1 MSTRMKK
8 LLIYGYGYTA
18 SYLAETLSTENY
30 LIIGSSREEK
40 KFNSDNKK
48 VKFINNSQVNNC
60 LLKDDITHIL
70 VSVPPNDLG
79 DIFIQNYRDII
90 TKNKNI
96 EWIGYLSA
104 TNVYGDHNGKLV
116 SESSQTKPKTKKGIN
131 RLVAEKQ
138 WLELISKFN
147 LPIKI
152 FRLAGIYGPNRNIKE
167 RLIKGLVKNIFKE
180 GQFFSRIH
188 VEDIANILNLS
199 MNNITKNKIYN
210 LADDFSCNLNVI
222 IEYLCEKNSLI
233 KPAQID
239 FDDMSLDYKKE
250 SFFLENKRVDN
261 SLVKKDLLKN
271 FKYPSFKEGYKNL

>member
-1 MSTRMKK
+1 MKK

-18 SYLAETLSTENY
+18 SYLAETLNIENY

-40 KFNSDNKK
+40 KFNLDNKK
-48 VKFINNSQVNNC
+48 VKFINNSLVNNC

-90 TKNKNI
+90 IKNKNI

-104 TNVYGDHNGKLV
+104 TNVYGDHNGELV

-222 IEYLCEKNSLI
+222 IEYLCEKNSLK
-233 KPAQID
+233 KPAQIS
-239 FDDMSLDYKKE
+239 FDDMSSDYKKE

-261 SLVKKDLLKN
+261 SLVKKDFLKN

>member
-1 MSTRMKK
+1 MKK

-18 SYLAETLSTENY
+18 SYLAETLNTENY

-48 VKFINNSQVNNC
+48 VKFINNSLVNNC

-104 TNVYGDHNGKLV
+104 TNVYGDHNGELV

-250 SFFLENKRVDN
+250 SFFLENKRIDN

>member
-8 LLIYGYGYTA
+8 LLIYGYGYTE
-18 SYLAETLSTENY
+18 SYLAETLNTENY
-30 LIIGSSREEK
+30 LIIGSSRKEK

-48 VKFINNSQVNNC
+48 VKFINNSLVNNC

-104 TNVYGDHNGKLV
+104 TNVYGDHNGELV

-188 VEDIANILNLS
+188 VEDVANILSLS

>member
-1 MSTRMKK
+1 MKK

-18 SYLAETLSTENY
+18 SYLVETLNTENY

-79 DIFIQNYRDII
+79 DIFIQNYRNII

-104 TNVYGDHNGKLV
+104 TNVYGDHNGELV

>member
-1 MSTRMKK
+1 MKK

-18 SYLAETLSTENY
+18 SYLAETLNTKNY

-48 VKFINNSQVNNC
+48 VKFINNSLVNNY

-90 TKNKNI
+90 IKNKNI

-104 TNVYGDHNGKLV
+104 TNVYGDHNGELV

-138 WLELISKFN
+138 WRELISKFN

-199 MNNITKNKIYN
+199 MNNITKNEIYN
-210 LADDFSCNLNVI
+210 LADDFSCNLDVI
-222 IEYLCEKNSLI
+222 IEYLCEKNNLI

-239 FDDMSLDYKKE
+239 FDDMSLDFKKE

-261 SLVKKDLLKN
+261 SLLKKDLLKN
-271 FKYPSFKEGYKNL
+271 LKYPSFKEGYKNL

>member
-1 MSTRMKK
+1 MKK

-18 SYLAETLSTENY
+18 SYLAETLNIENY

-104 TNVYGDHNGKLV
+104 TNVYGDHNGELV

-250 SFFLENKRVDN
+250 SLFLENKRVDN

>member
-1 MSTRMKK
+1 MKK

-18 SYLAETLSTENY
+18 SYLAETLNTENY

-48 VKFINNSQVNNC
+48 VKFINNSLVNNC

-104 TNVYGDHNGKLV
+104 TNVYGDHNGELV

-239 FDDMSLDYKKE
+239 FDDMGLDYKKE

>member
-18 SYLAETLSTENY
+18 SYLAETLNIENY

-48 VKFINNSQVNNC
+48 VKFINNSLVNNC

-104 TNVYGDHNGKLV
+104 TNVYGDHNGELV

-167 RLIKGLVKNIFKE
+167 RLIKGLVKNIYKE

>member
-18 SYLAETLSTENY
+18 SYLAETLNTENY

-48 VKFINNSQVNNC
+48 VKFINNSLVNNC

-104 TNVYGDHNGKLV
+104 TNVYGDHDGELV

-138 WLELISKFN
+138 WLELISQFN

-210 LADDFSCNLNVI
+210 LADDFSCNLDVI
-222 IEYLCEKNSLI
+222 IEYLCEKNNLI

-261 SLVKKDLLKN
+261 SLLKKDLLKN
-271 FKYPSFKEGYKNL
+271 LKYPSFKEGYKNL

>member
-1 MSTRMKK
+1 MKK

-18 SYLAETLSTENY
+18 SYLAESLNAENY
-30 LIIGSSREEK
+30 FIIGSSREEEK
-40 KFNSDNKK
+40 LNSDNKK
-48 VKFINNSQVNNC
+48 IKFINNSLVNNY

-79 DIFIQNYRDII
+79 DIFIQNYKDII
-90 TKNKNI
+90 IKNKNI

-104 TNVYGDHNGKLV
+104 TNVYGDHNGELV

-222 IEYLCEKNSLI
+222 IEYLCEKYSLI

-239 FDDMSLDYKKE
+239 FDDVSLDYKKE

>member
-18 SYLAETLSTENY
+18 SYLAETLNTENY

-48 VKFINNSQVNNC
+48 VKFINNSLVNNC

-104 TNVYGDHNGKLV
+104 TNVYGDHNGELV

-222 IEYLCEKNSLI
+222 IEYLCEKNNLI

>member
-1 MSTRMKK
+1 MKK

-18 SYLAETLSTENY
+18 SYLVETLNTENC

-40 KFNSDNKK
+40 KFNLDNKK
-48 VKFINNSQVNNC
+48 VKFINNSLVNNC

-90 TKNKNI
+90 IKNKNI

-104 TNVYGDHNGKLV
+104 TNVYGDHNGELV

-250 SFFLENKRVDN
+250 SFFLENKRIDN

>member
-1 MSTRMKK
+1 MKK

-18 SYLAETLSTENY
+18 SYLAETLNTENY

-104 TNVYGDHNGKLV
+104 TNVYGDHNGELV

-199 MNNITKNKIYN
+199 MNNITENKIYN

>member
-1 MSTRMKK
+1 MKK

-18 SYLAETLSTENY
+18 SYLAETLNTENY

-104 TNVYGDHNGKLV
+104 TNVYGDHNGELV

-188 VEDIANILNLS
+188 VEDVANILSLS

>member
-1 MSTRMKK
+1 MNTRMKK

-18 SYLAETLSTENY
+18 SHLAESLNAENY
-30 LIIGSSREEK
+30 FIIGSSREEEK
-40 KFNSDNKK
+40 LNSDNKK
-48 VKFINNSQVNNC
+48 IKFINNSLVNNY

-79 DIFIQNYRDII
+79 DIFIQNYKDNII
-90 TKNKNI
+90 KNKNI
-96 EWIGYLSA
+96 AWIGYLSA
-104 TNVYGDHNGKLV
+104 TNVYGDHNGELV

-138 WLELISKFN
+138 WLELISNFN

-167 RLIKGLVKNIFKE
+167 RITKGLVKNIFKE

-188 VEDIANILNLS
+188 VDDIANILNLS

-210 LADDFSCNLNVI
+210 LADDFSCNLNVVI
-222 IEYLCEKNSLI
+222 NYLCEKNSLI
-233 KPAQID
+233 KPEQIN

-261 SLVKKDLLKN
+261 SLVKKDLSINL
-271 FKYPSFKEGYKNL
+271 KYPSFKEGYKNL

>member
-48 VKFINNSQVNNC
+48 VKFINNSLVNNC

-104 TNVYGDHNGKLV
+104 TNVYGDHDGELV

-233 KPAQID
+233 KPVQID

>member
-1 MSTRMKK
+1 MKK

-18 SYLAETLSTENY
+18 SYLAETLNTENY

-48 VKFINNSQVNNC
+48 VKFINNSLVNNC

-104 TNVYGDHNGKLV
+104 TNVYGDHDGELV

>member
-1 MSTRMKK
+1 MKK

-18 SYLAETLSTENY
+18 SYLAETLNTENY

-48 VKFINNSQVNNC
+48 VKFINNSLVNNC

-104 TNVYGDHNGKLV
+104 TNVYGDHNGELV

>member
-18 SYLAETLSTENY
+18 SYLVETLNTENY

-79 DIFIQNYRDII
+79 DIFIQNYREII

-104 TNVYGDHNGKLV
+104 TNVYGDHNGELV

-222 IEYLCEKNSLI
+222 IEYLCEKNSII
-233 KPAQID
+233 KPVQID

>member
-1 MSTRMKK
+1 MKK

-18 SYLAETLSTENY
+18 SYLAETLNTENY

-90 TKNKNI
+90 IKNKNI

-104 TNVYGDHNGKLV
+104 TNVYGDHNGELV

>member
-48 VKFINNSQVNNC
+48 VKFINNNLVNNC

-104 TNVYGDHNGKLV
+104 TNVYGDHNGELV

>member
-1 MSTRMKK
+1 MNTRMKK

-18 SYLAETLSTENY
+18 SYLAESLNAENY
-30 LIIGSSREEK
+30 LIIGSSREEEK
-40 KFNSDNKK
+40 LNSDNKK
-48 VKFINNSQVNNC
+48 IKFINNSLVNNY

-79 DIFIQNYRDII
+79 DIFIQNYKDII
-90 TKNKNI
+90 IKNKNI

-104 TNVYGDHNGKLV
+104 TNVYGDHNGELV

-131 RLVAEKQ
+131 RLLAEKQ
-138 WLELISKFN
+138 WLELISNFN

-167 RLIKGLVKNIFKE
+167 RMTKGLVKNIFKE

-188 VEDIANILNLS
+188 VDDIANILNLS

-210 LADDFSCNLNVI
+210 LADDFSCNLNVVI
-222 IEYLCEKNSLI
+222 DYLCEKNSLI
-233 KPAQID
+233 KPEQIN

-261 SLVKKDLLKN
+261 SLVKKDLSINL
-271 FKYPSFKEGYKNL
+271 KYPSFKEGYKNL

>member
-18 SYLAETLSTENY
+18 SYLVETLNTENY

-104 TNVYGDHNGKLV
+104 TNVYGDHNGELV

-222 IEYLCEKNSLI
+222 IEYLCEKNNLI

-261 SLVKKDLLKN
+261 SLVKKDLLKS

>member
-18 SYLAETLSTENY
+18 SYLVKTLNTENY

-104 TNVYGDHNGKLV
+104 TNVYGDHNGELV

-261 SLVKKDLLKN
+261 SLVKKDLLKS

>member
-1 MSTRMKK
+1 MKK

-18 SYLAETLSTENY
+18 SYLAETLNTENY

-48 VKFINNSQVNNC
+48 VKFINNSQVYNC

-79 DIFIQNYRDII
+79 DIFIQNYREII

-104 TNVYGDHNGKLV
+104 TNVYGDHNGELV

>member
-1 MSTRMKK
+1 MNTRMKK

-18 SYLAETLSTENY
+18 SHLAESLNAENY
-30 LIIGSSREEK
+30 LIIGSSREEEK
-40 KFNSDNKK
+40 LNSDNKK
-48 VKFINNSQVNNC
+48 IKFINNSLVNNY

-79 DIFIQNYRDII
+79 DIFIQNYKDII
-90 TKNKNI
+90 IKNKNI

-104 TNVYGDHNGKLV
+104 TNVYGDHNGELV

-138 WLELISKFN
+138 WLELISNFN

-167 RLIKGLVKNIFKE
+167 RITKGLVKNIFKE

-188 VEDIANILNLS
+188 VDDIANILNLS

-210 LADDFSCNLNVI
+210 LADDFSCNLNVVI
-222 IEYLCEKNSLI
+222 NYLCEKNSLI
-233 KPAQID
+233 KPEQIN

-261 SLVKKDLLKN
+261 SLVKKDLSINL
-271 FKYPSFKEGYKNL
+271 KYPSFKEGYKNL

>member
-18 SYLAETLSTENY
+18 SYLAETLNTENY

-48 VKFINNSQVNNC
+48 VKFINNNLVNNC

-104 TNVYGDHNGKLV
+104 TNVYGDHNGELV

-167 RLIKGLVKNIFKE
+167 RLIKGSVKNIFKE

-188 VEDIANILNLS
+188 VEDVANILSLS

>member
-18 SYLAETLSTENY
+18 SYLAETLNTENY

-104 TNVYGDHNGKLV
+104 TNVYGDHNGELV

-167 RLIKGLVKNIFKE
+167 RLVKGLVKNIFKE

-271 FKYPSFKEGYKNL
+271 LKYPSFKEGYKNL

>member
-1 MSTRMKK
+1 MKK

-18 SYLAETLSTENY
+18 SYLAETLNTENY

-48 VKFINNSQVNNC
+48 VKFINNSLVNNC

>member
-18 SYLAETLSTENY
+18 SYLVETLNTENY

-104 TNVYGDHNGKLV
+104 TNVYGDHNGELV

>member
-1 MSTRMKK
+1 MKK

-18 SYLAETLSTENY
+18 SYLAENLNTENY

-48 VKFINNSQVNNC
+48 VKFINNSLVNNC

-79 DIFIQNYRDII
+79 DIFIQNYREII

-239 FDDMSLDYKKE
+239 FDDMSLDYKNE

-261 SLVKKDLLKN
+261 SLVKKDLLKS

>member
-1 MSTRMKK
+1 MKK

-18 SYLAETLSTENY
+18 SYLAETLNTENY

-48 VKFINNSQVNNC
+48 VKFINNSLVNNC

-90 TKNKNI
+90 IKNKNI

-104 TNVYGDHNGKLV
+104 TNVYGDHNGELV

>member
-1 MSTRMKK
+1 MKK

-18 SYLAETLSTENY
+18 SYLAETLNTENY

-48 VKFINNSQVNNC
+48 VKFINNSLVNNC

-104 TNVYGDHNGKLV
+104 TNVYGDHNGELV

-147 LPIKI
+147 LP
-152 FRLAGIYGPNRNIKE
+152 
-167 RLIKGLVKNIFKE
+167 
-180 GQFFSRIH
+180 
-188 VEDIANILNLS
+188 
-199 MNNITKNKIYN
+199 
-210 LADDFSCNLNVI
+210 
-222 IEYLCEKNSLI
+222 
-233 KPAQID
+233 
-239 FDDMSLDYKKE
+239 
-250 SFFLENKRVDN
+250 
-261 SLVKKDLLKN
+261 
-271 FKYPSFKEGYKNL
+271 